1 MIDTARLRS
10 LGYLGKE
17 EFYAKWR
24 SRPDY
29 LAGRAL
35 AEKMLD
41 LGIIA
46 DPARLDLW
54 APTSVGPA
62 ESARVLSAIAASGR
76 AWQGVADTSLH
87 CLALAEPDRLPAAVL
102 TGTHAV
108 SFTLGVDAAPKV
120 RDLRPDAA
128 LETEFGYILHFPA
141 KPWRSVVSLVNSI
154 A

>member
-1 MIDTARLRS
+1 MIDTVRLRS

-35 AEKMLD
+35 AEKMLE

-46 DPARLDLW
+46 DPARLGRE
-54 APTSVGPA
+54 APASVGPA
-62 ESARVLSAIAASGR
+62 EGSQVLSTIATSGR
-76 AWQGVADTSLH
+76 AWQGVANTSLH

-102 TGTHAV
+102 TDRHAV
-108 SFTLGVDAAPKV
+108 SFTLDVDAAPKV
-120 RDLRPDAA
+120 RDLKPDAA
-128 LETEFGYILHFPA
+128 LKTEFGYILHFPA
-141 KPWRSVVSLVNSI
+141 KSWRSVVSLVSSI